1 MRQTTLLTALLAFGS
16 LTVFA
21 ADPQLLN
28 MAPPDATTYAGI
40 NVEQAKTSPFVQFLL
55 TQMPESN
62 SLNKFITETGFDP
75 RRDLSEVLI
84 ASTMPATPAA
94 TGTADTGTLQAAPAT
109 TNMHVMPGVVLAKGT
124 FNIPQILGVAANDGD
139 VVVSTYSG
147 ATMLTIN
154 KSQALAFVDA
164 TTAVAGNVSGVKAAL
179 DRRNGSN
186 SISPAIM
193 ARINQLST
201 TLDAWS
207 VSTGSLSSFI
217 PGMAGPNGPSAVL
230 SSITQTSGGVK
241 FGASIQVSVQAIAAN
256 AQDASSIGDLA
267 KFAVQMISAQG
278 NGANI
283 PEAIATVLKSLVVS
297 TDGTAVNVSL
307 SMPEDQLESLIKS
320 TTSGAPAARI

>member
-16 LTVFA
+16 VTVFA

-75 RRDLSEVLI
+75 RRDLTEVLI
-84 ASTMPATPAA
+84 ASTMPSASAVTV
-94 TGTADTGTLQAAPAT
+94 TADTGTLQAVPAT
-109 TNMHVMPGVVLAKGT
+109 DSHIMPGVVLAKGN
-124 FNIPQILGVAANDGD
+124 FNIPQILGVAANDGE

-147 ATMLTIN
+147 VTLLTIN
-154 KSQALAFVDA
+154 KNQALAFVDA
-164 TTAVAGNVSGVKAAL
+164 STAVAGGLPGVKAAL
-179 DRRNGSN
+179 DRRSGSN

-201 TLDAWS
+201 TLDAWT
-207 VSTGSLSSFI
+207 VSTGALSSFI
-217 PGMAGPNGPSAVL
+217 PGMGGPNGPSAVL
-230 SSITQTSGGVK
+230 SSITQASGGVK

-256 AQDASSIGDLA
+256 AQDASSIGDLT

-283 PEAIATVLKSLVVS
+283 PEALSTMLKSLVVS

-307 SMPEDQLESLIKS
+307 SMPEDELESLIKTS
-320 TTSGAPAARI
+320 TSGAPAARI

>member
-1 MRQTTLLTALLAFGS
+1 MRQTTLLTVLLAFGS
-16 LTVFA
+16 LTAFA

-28 MAPPDATTYAGI
+28 MAPSDASTYAGI

-75 RRDLSEVLI
+75 RRDLTEVLI
-84 ASTMPATPAA
+84 ASTMPSTAA
-94 TGTADTGTLQAAPAT
+94 VSGTAGAGTLQGTPGT
-109 TNMHVMPGVVLAKGT
+109 DIRSWSGVVLAKGT
-124 FNIPQILGVAANDGD
+124 FNIPQILGVAGNDAQ

-147 ATMLTIN
+147 ATLLTIN
-154 KSQALAFVDA
+154 KSEALALVDA
-164 TTAVAGNVSGVKAAL
+164 STAVAGNMSSVKAAL

-201 TLDAWS
+201 TLDAWT
-207 VSTGSLSSFI
+207 VSTGALSSFI

-230 SSITQTSGGVK
+230 SSITQASGGVK
-241 FGASIQVSVQAIAAN
+241 FGASIQVSVQAVAATP
-256 AQDASSIGDLA
+256 QDASSIGDLT
-267 KFAVQMISAQG
+267 KFAVQMVAAQG
-278 NGANI
+278 NSANI
-283 PEAIATVLKSLVVS
+283 PEAIATMLKSLVVS

-307 SMPEDQLESLIKS
+307 SMPEDQLESLIKT
-320 TTSGAPAARI
+320 TTSAPAPARI

>member
-1 MRQTTLLTALLAFGS
+1 MRQTTLLSALLAFGS
-16 LTVFA
+16 LSAFA

-28 MAPPDATTYAGI
+28 MAPPGASTYAGI
-40 NVEQAKTSPFVQFLL
+40 NVEQLKTSPFIQFLL
-55 TQMPESN
+55 TQMPESD
-62 SLNKFITETGFDP
+62 SLNKFIAETGFDP
-75 RRDLSEVLI
+75 RRDLTEVLI
-84 ASTMPATPAA
+84 ATAMPSAPAVSATAE
-94 TGTADTGTLQAAPAT
+94 TGTPQGTPGIDIRSWA
-109 TNMHVMPGVVLAKGT
+109 GVVLAKGT
-124 FNIPQILGVAANDGD
+124 FNVPQILGVAANDAQ

-147 ATMLTIN
+147 ATLLTIN
-154 KSQALAFVDA
+154 KAEALAFVDA
-164 TTAVAGNVSGVKAAL
+164 STAVAGNVSSVKAAL

-201 TLDAWS
+201 TLDAWT
-207 VSTGSLSSFI
+207 VSTGALSSFI

-241 FGASIQVSVQAIAAN
+241 FGASIQVSVQAIAAS
-256 AQDASSIGDLA
+256 AQDASSIGDLT

-283 PEAIATVLKSLVVS
+283 PEAISTMLKSLVVS

-307 SMPEDQLESLIKS
+307 SMPEDQLESLIK
-320 TTSGAPAARI
+320 TTTTVSPAARI

>member
-16 LTVFA
+16 LTAFA

-75 RRDLSEVLI
+75 RRDLTEVLI
-84 ASTMPATPAA
+84 ASTMPSTAAVSGAATATDSPAA
-94 TGTADTGTLQAAPAT
+94 AD
-109 TNMHVMPGVVLAKGT
+109 MHMMPGVVLAKGN
-124 FNIPQILGVAANDGD
+124 FNIPQILGVAANDGE

-147 ATMLTIN
+147 VTLLTIN
-154 KSQALAFVDA
+154 KNQALAFVDA
-164 TTAVAGNVSGVKAAL
+164 STAVAGGLPGVKAAL
-179 DRRNGSN
+179 DRRSGSN

-201 TLDAWS
+201 TLDAWT
-207 VSTGSLSSFI
+207 VSTGALSSFI
-217 PGMAGPNGPSAVL
+217 PGMGGPNGPSAVL
-230 SSITQTSGGVK
+230 SSITQASGGVK

-256 AQDASSIGDLA
+256 AQDASSIGDLT

-283 PEAIATVLKSLVVS
+283 PEALSTMLKSLVVS

-307 SMPEDQLESLIKS
+307 SMPEDELESLIKTS
-320 TTSGAPAARI
+320 TSGAPAARI